1 MMMRRPYISS
11 VPLVRRPSGP
21 GWGCAWTSRGQ
32 EAAGNSNDGNT
43 ARRAFRSPAE
53 FAAGTGVD
61 QELIDRVG
69 TVLQAVSCLH
79 RLDIDALSAYCRR
92 TAELYVERYM
102 SSTLHKLLSH
112 SAAVVESCHLP
123 IGTMHHNKVQTKF

>member
-1 MMMRRPYISS
+1 MGLRVDEPRAGGS
-11 VPLVRRPSGP
+11 
-21 GWGCAWTSRGQ
+21 
-32 EAAGNSNDGNT
+32 GNSNDGNT

-123 IGTMHHNKVQTKF
+123 IAQCQQRCRECDICVHMTQCDCHDSRLSVLSV